1 MGTQSITHPPRSL
14 RAPIRIAL
22 LFLFALISPLTA
34 IAQTSS
40 LSVPL
45 LLPSAIVFDAA
56 GNLYIAE
63 TANHVIR
70 KIDTTGN
77 ITTIAGTGTQGFS
90 GDNGPATS
98 ATLDSPQGLALDAA
112 NLYIADTHNH
122 RIRKLVLATG
132 TITTIAGTGTPGF
145 SGDNALATSAQLDLP
160 TALALDAN
168 NNLYLADTHNHR
180 IRNIDATTG
189 IITTIAGTGT
199 QGFSGDSAPA
209 TSAAIDSPTGLALD
223 ASNNLYLADTHNHR
237 IREITAATGIITTI
251 AGTGAPGFSGDT
263 AAATAATLALPHG
276 LIIDAAGNLYL
287 ADTQNHRIRRIDATT
302 GIITTA
308 AGDGT
313 QTFAGDGGPAT
324 SASLD
329 TPRATAI
336 SPATL
341 LTLADTGNQRIRQL
355 TAAPAPA
362 TTIQTLAGL
371 GLTTPGALTLNVPS
385 VITYGTGQLIAT
397 LAATTSATGTITFLD
412 KTTTLGTAP
421 LTANTATFP
430 TTNLPAGLHTVT
442 ATYAGDQTHLAA
454 QSPAIT
460 LTITP
465 QQMTATVAPITV
477 LYGQPIPS
485 ISATL
490 TGILPQ
496 DASNVSAT
504 FTTTAGTL
512 SPAGTYP
519 ITATLTGP
527 AAGNYAI
534 APISAT
540 LTIKPAP
547 ALVTL
552 NNLDATPS
560 AGSSITLTAHVAT
573 TTSGSPTGS
582 VTLLDGT
589 TTLFT
594 TPLSAT
600 GDAVFTIPSIAE
612 GAHSFTA
619 VYNGTS
625 NFTPTTSAPQLITVG
640 TGPGAT
646 SDFALTP
653 TGTTTQT
660 IPSGSSANY
669 TFTVQ
674 LQGNM
679 SSPITL
685 AATGLPNLAK
695 ASFNPPIVPPGSTSN
710 SVTLTIATPN
720 TTASISSR
728 PRHSSVTWAFLSLPI
743 ALFTLRRQNSRN
755 AIKLAALTLFSATLL
770 LTTGCGDRISTAD
783 SLSSHRKNL
792 QHHRHRNSHHPN
804 RQHPPTLRNSYPAP
818 RTATVKTSDKS
829 GCPILFSLIEKG
841 GVSSESETA
850 LPQVTANLDVP
861 NITLRVYPG
870 PSNRN
875 RKNTTTPAKNTRA
888 ILIPGSRFTS
898 GTRSV
903 AAT

>member
-22 LFLFALISPLTA
+22 LFLFAFTA
-34 IAQTSS
+34 SHTGVAQTSS

-45 LLPSAIVFDAA
+45 ILPSAIVFDAA
-56 GNLYIAE
+56 GNLYMAE

-70 KIDTTGN
+70 KVDTNGN

-90 GDNGPATS
+90 GDNGSATS
-98 ATLDSPQGLALDAA
+98 ATFDSPQGLALDAT

-132 TITTIAGTGTPGF
+132 TITTIAGTDTPGF

-160 TALALDAN
+160 TALTIDAN
-168 NNLYLADTHNHR
+168 NNLYLADTGNHR
-180 IRNIDATTG
+180 IRKITAATG

-199 QGFSGDSAPA
+199 QGFSGDNALA

-223 ASNNLYLADTHNHR
+223 ASNNLYLADTHNQR
-237 IREITAATGIITTI
+237 IRKITAATGIITTI

-263 AAATAATLALPHG
+263 AAATTATLALPHG
-276 LIIDAAGNLYL
+276 ITIDPAGNLYL

-302 GIITTA
+302 GIITTV

-313 QTFAGDGGPAT
+313 QTFAGDGGPAIA
-324 SASLD
+324 ASLD
-329 TPRATAI
+329 TPRATVI
-336 SPATL
+336 SPSTL

-371 GLTTPGALTLNVPS
+371 GLTTPGALTLNAPS
-385 VITYGTGQLIAT
+385 VITYGAGQLIAT

-412 KTTTLGTAP
+412 KTTTLGTAA
-421 LTANTATFP
+421 LAANTAILP
-430 TTNLPAGLHTVT
+430 TTNLPAGPHTLT
-442 ATYAGDQTHLAA
+442 ATYAGDQNHLAA

-465 QQMTATVAPITV
+465 QQLTATLAPIIV
-477 LYGQPIPS
+477 LYGQPIPG
-485 ISATL
+485 INATL

-519 ITATLTGP
+519 IIATLTGP

-534 APISAT
+534 APTVAT

-552 NNLDATPS
+552 SSLVANPS
-560 AGSSITLTAHVAT
+560 AGSTITLTTHVAT
-573 TTSGSPTGS
+573 TTSGTPTGS
-582 VTLLDGT
+582 VTMLDGS

-594 TPLSAT
+594 TPLSPT
-600 GDAVFTIPSIAE
+600 GDAVFTIPSITE

-625 NFTPTTSAPQLITVG
+625 NFTPATSLPQLITVG
-640 TGPGAT
+640 TGPGTA

-660 IPSGSSANY
+660 ILSGSSANY

-679 SSPITL
+679 SSPITRSHR
-685 AATGLPNLAK
+685 ATKPREGIVQPAHR
-695 ASFNPPIVPPGSTSN
+695 ASRLNFELRHPHDRNPQHNRIKHQ
-710 SVTLTIATPN
+710 ATPLTRHLGN
-720 TTASISSR
+720 IVFSHCHLR
-728 PRHSSVTWAFLSLPI
+728 PS
-743 ALFTLRRQNSRN
+743 
-755 AIKLAALTLFSATLL
+755 
-770 LTTGCGDRISTAD
+770 
-783 SLSSHRKNL
+783 
-792 QHHRHRNSHHPN
+792 
-804 RQHPPTLRNSYPAP
+804 PPQKPEGNQAP
-818 RTATVKTSDKS
+818 R
-829 GCPILFSLIEKG
+829 P
-841 GVSSESETA
+841 
-850 LPQVTANLDVP
+850 PQLH
-861 NITLRVYPG
+861 
-870 PSNRN
+870 
-875 RKNTTTPAKNTRA
+875 PA
-888 ILIPGSRFTS
+888 
-898 GTRSV
+898 RSHWMR
-903 AAT
+903 